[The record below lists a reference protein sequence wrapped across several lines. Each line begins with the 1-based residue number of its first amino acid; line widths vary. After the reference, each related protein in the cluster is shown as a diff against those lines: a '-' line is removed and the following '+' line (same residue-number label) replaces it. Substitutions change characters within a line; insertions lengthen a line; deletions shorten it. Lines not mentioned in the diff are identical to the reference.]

1 MRLKAHQDA
10 FWVHLGK
17 KLIESISFLR
27 ADKNEK
33 IVETWVNRTTQR
45 KRDVC
50 GGGGE
55 GVIKSCPRVARSND
69 YRAEWP

>member
-10 FWVHLGK
+10 FWVHLEK
-17 KLIESISFLR
+17 KLIESIFFLR

-50 GGGGE
+50 CGGE
-55 GVIKSCPRVARSND
+55 GDVVIKSCLRVARSND
-69 YRAEWP
+69 YRAE